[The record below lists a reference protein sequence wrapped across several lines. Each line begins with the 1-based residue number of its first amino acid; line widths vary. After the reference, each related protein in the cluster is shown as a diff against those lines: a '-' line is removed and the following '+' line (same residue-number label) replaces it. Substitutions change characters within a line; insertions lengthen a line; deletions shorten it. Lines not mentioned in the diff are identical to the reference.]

1 MAFEKK
7 ETSLD
12 LIAQDAAPRQPV
24 MDGQYE
30 LASGIESQISEENVP
45 YGQDSGALSKLVS
58 RVAKNFSKAAG
69 YSVRKISEGVPGV
82 PTGIKAALFGVA
94 LTAALT
100 ACSGDTNVSR
110 YASISDKNVPE
121 VANYKSDSF
130 RLGSVSAPVTIHYM
144 TDFTH
149 PSGAEWSQYVL
160 GPVLEEYVATGKAN
174 ISFWYLNSSNREEDI
189 LAHIGASCAN
199 EQEKFWEYHDL
210 LFENQEKLD
219 EKNIHSNLASELGNL
234 NLDAYKACM
243 SEAEEF
249 YQGFSGQENA
259 ANHSV
264 FSFYSMP
271 LISISHPELTTIN
284 VETGAEH
291 TSYASIL
298 VDNPHNFKEIEDA
311 LNDAYELS
319 LNKRTEY
326 TR

>member
-1 MAFEKK
+1 MTFEKK

-12 LIAQDAAPRQPV
+12 LIAQDAVPRLPV

-100 ACSGDTNVSR
+100 ACSGDTNVSSSR
-110 YASISDKNVPE
+110 YDSISDKNVHGVE
-121 VANYKSDSF
+121 NYKSDSF
-130 RLGSVSAPVTIHYM
+130 RLGSVSAPVTIRYT
-144 TDFTH
+144 TDFTD
-149 PSGAEWSQYVL
+149 PSGAEWSRYVL
-160 GPVLEEYVATGKAN
+160 GPVLEEYVATGKASIEFVSFRDFSN
-174 ISFWYLNSSNREEDI
+174 IDGL
-189 LAHIGASCAN
+189 LAVNGASCAD

-210 LFENQEKLD
+210 LFENQEKLG
-219 EKNIHSNLASELGNL
+219 EKDIHSNLASKLGKFD
-234 NLDAYKACM
+234 LDAYEACM
-243 SEAEEF
+243 SEREEF
-249 YQGFSGQENA
+249 YQ
-259 ANHSV
+259 V
-264 FSFYSMP
+264 FINEQGGKVTLYRAP
-271 LISISHPELTTIN
+271 LIRISHPELTTID
-284 VETGAEH
+284 VETGDER
-291 TSYASIL
+291 TSSVSVKI
-298 VDNPHNFKEIEDA
+298 DNSHNFKEIEDA

-319 LNKRTEY
+319 LNTRIEY